1 MRDMKLAL
9 GFGAIALVVVF
20 ACLARYEVL
29 PVTPG
34 GQGGQAYAYRLDRWT
49 GTVVFLAGTE
59 QKSVELK

>member
-1 MRDMKLAL
+1 MRDLKLAL
-9 GFGAIALVVVF
+9 AVGAITLIVF